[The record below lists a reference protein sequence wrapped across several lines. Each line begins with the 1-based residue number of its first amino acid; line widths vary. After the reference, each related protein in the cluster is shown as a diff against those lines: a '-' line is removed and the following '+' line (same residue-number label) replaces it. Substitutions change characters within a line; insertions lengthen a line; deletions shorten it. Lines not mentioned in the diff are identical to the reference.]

1 LSIAAIRNASPNG
14 LSLSETPLSSTGD
27 SSGTPLVSVVIPAY
41 QCAQYIAQGVASVFA
56 QSFKNLELIVVN
68 DGSPDTSLLE
78 SELERFR
85 QRIRYLKQPTR
96 GPSAARNAGIL
107 EASGKYIAFLDG
119 DDYWRPGHMLKLM
132 TLFQQNSALEL
143 AYCDCI
149 LLKNENP
156 LARYFDLQAQAA
168 VVDFDSILVEDS
180 AIPTSTVVV
189 SREALL
195 RVGLFDESI
204 RRCEDFD
211 LWLRLAFQGAPMAY
225 HTDAEVVH
233 RMNDAGL
240 SANSLAM
247 KTDRIR
253 VYQKAAETLPITH
266 KQKQTI
272 QHIVAG
278 IQAERLVEKMK
289 SALQAGDYRSARD
302 FAAQANQIQR
312 NWKLSLAQLIL
323 RGAPSLLRR
332 LYFAPAWLLRDHNSI
347 SAQAC
352 EDVPPAGEREAG
364 DCAPAD
370 LHCGSSPRR

>member
-1 LSIAAIRNASPNG
+1 LSIAAIRNASQYG
-14 LSLSETPLSSTGD
+14 LSLSETPLSSNGD

-41 QCAQYIAQGVASVFA
+41 QCAQYIAQAVASVFD

-68 DGSPDTSLLE
+68 DGSPDTTLLE

-96 GPSAARNAGIL
+96 GPSAARNVGIL
-107 EASGKYIAFLDG
+107 EARGKYVAFLDG
-119 DDYWRPGHMLKLM
+119 DDYWRPEHLAKLLA
-132 TLFQQNSALEL
+132 LFQQSPFLEL

-149 LLKNENP
+149 LLKNEK
-156 LARYFDLQAQAA
+156 LDARYFDLQAQST
-168 VVDFDSILVEDS
+168 VVNFDSILVEDS

-225 HTDAEVVH
+225 HADAEVVH

-240 SANSLAM
+240 SANSSAM
-247 KTDRIR
+247 KADRVR
-253 VYQKAAETLPITH
+253 VYQKAAHTLPITQ
-266 KQKQTI
+266 KQQQTI
-272 QHIVAG
+272 QQIIAG
-278 IQAERLVEKMK
+278 IEAERLVEKMK

-302 FAAQANQIQR
+302 FAAQANKIQS
-312 NWKLSLAQLIL
+312 NWKLSLAQFVL
-323 RGAPSLLRR
+323 RGAPGLLRR
-332 LYFAPAWLLRDHNSI
+332 LYFARAWSLRDRNSS
-347 SAQAC
+347 SAEPS
-352 EDVPPAGEREAG
+352 EDVPRAG
-364 DCAPAD
+364 DRESGDRSPAD

>member
-1 LSIAAIRNASPNG
+1 
-14 LSLSETPLSSTGD
+14 
-27 SSGTPLVSVVIPAY
+27 
-41 QCAQYIAQGVASVFA
+41 
-56 QSFKNLELIVVN
+56 
-68 DGSPDTSLLE
+68 
-78 SELERFR
+78 
-85 QRIRYLKQPTR
+85 
-96 GPSAARNAGIL
+96 
-107 EASGKYIAFLDG
+107 
-119 DDYWRPGHMLKLM
+119 MLKLM

-211 LWLRLAFQGAPMAY
+211 LWLRLAFQGSPMAY

>member
-1 LSIAAIRNASPNG
+1 
-14 LSLSETPLSSTGD
+14 LSSSGD

-41 QCAQYIAQGVASVFA
+41 RCAQYIAQGVASVFD

-78 SELERFR
+78 SELERYR
-85 QRIRYLKQPTR
+85 QKIRYLKQQSR
-96 GPSAARNAGIL
+96 GPSAARNAGIQ
-107 EASGKYIAFLDG
+107 EARGKYVAFLDG
-119 DDYWRPGHMLKLM
+119 DDYWRPGHLSKLM

-149 LLKNENP
+149 LLKNEK
-156 LARYFDLQAQAA
+156 LDARYFDLQAQAA
-168 VVDFDSILVEDS
+168 VVNFDSILVEDS
-180 AIPTSTVVV
+180 AIPTSTVVA

-233 RMNDAGL
+233 RVNDAGL

-253 VYQKAAETLPITH
+253 VYQKAAETLPITQ
-266 KQKQTI
+266 KQRQTI
-272 QHIVAG
+272 QQIVAG
-278 IQAERLVEKMK
+278 IQAEGLVEKMK
-289 SALQAGDYRSARD
+289 SALQAGDYRSAREL
-302 FAAQANQIQR
+302 AAQASKVYG
-312 NWKLSLAQLIL
+312 NWKFSLAQFLL
-323 RGAPSLLRR
+323 RAAPSVLRQLYVARAWLRR
-332 LYFAPAWLLRDHNSI
+332 DSIANQTSEEVPLPADCQDRNCASASYSVDHHH
-347 SAQAC
+347 
-352 EDVPPAGEREAG
+352 AGER
-364 DCAPAD
+364 
-370 LHCGSSPRR
+370 